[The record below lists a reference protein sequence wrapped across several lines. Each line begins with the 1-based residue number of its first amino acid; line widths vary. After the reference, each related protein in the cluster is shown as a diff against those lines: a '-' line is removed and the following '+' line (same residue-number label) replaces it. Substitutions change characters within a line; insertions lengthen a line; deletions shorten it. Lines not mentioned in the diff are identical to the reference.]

1 MDSHSIIENALS
13 SKPKMLG
20 VHLEVANN
28 KDSLCKSND
37 PASNHIDLN
46 HQNENEDNLISEDP
60 ENDEAV
66 NSKFDEDELLK
77 DDVEQKNHVSCV
89 SNCDTEMNKT
99 NNSDNLKN
107 SHCANKILHSVEDHS
122 LIVEQNV
129 ITNSEGKSSTDDD
142 NISNISQIPSS
153 IREKVTASNDTSTS
167 ISQMLAHPGEALVDI
182 SRNDSSDPLIKKL
195 NLNQLSESAFGE
207 NDQSAELEQPMN
219 VDSDRSNFSKTVS
232 DREISSAND
241 ANVDNAKNVSE
252 SDEQENMNRNVLD
265 EEREHQ
271 IVLKKCSMQ
280 KELGCSVTK
289 ILSDCERNCEDN
301 SREFEKFIS
310 NTSKISD
317 TGNENNRTEIGSVC
331 SDGEDSKNSSTNKV
345 SRCTSDD
352 TRKNPNTE
360 VLHID
365 QNEDDAEMVM
375 DTGAKDPFGQ
385 ENEGGDVELSTMR
398 GKESEIEPM
407 DVDHTADLDEN
418 ETSRK
423 TDSKIAAGKESQENG
438 KTTEIDDGEDENCI
452 IPDAVV
458 SSETTK
464 DQISSNNKQ
473 IRKFDITPVR
483 LEKLM
488 DPMKLA
494 SSAVP
499 SSEQD
504 RSVVNSGRPQRRA
517 AKKAE
522 SQIKVIFLSL
532 FESRFLYNSKLEIAL
547 LLMFH
552 LFGYCYLK

>member
-20 VHLEVANN
+20 VHLEVTNN
-28 KDSLCKSND
+28 KDSVCIPSD
-37 PASNHIDLN
+37 PANNHIDLN
-46 HQNENEDNLISEDP
+46 HQNENEDNLIREDP
-60 ENDEAV
+60 ENDDAV

-89 SNCDTEMNKT
+89 SNCDTEVNRS
-99 NNSDNLKN
+99 NDSDNLKN
-107 SHCANKILHSVEDHS
+107 VHCANKILDSVEDRR

-129 ITNSEGKSSTDDD
+129 IMNNEGKSSTDDD
-142 NISNISQIPSS
+142 NISNTSQIPSS
-153 IREKVTASNDTSTS
+153 ICEKVTASNDKSAS
-167 ISQMLAHPGEALVDI
+167 ISEMSAHPSEATVNI
-182 SRNDSSDPLIKKL
+182 SRNDSNDPLIKKL
-195 NLNQLSESAFGE
+195 NLNPLSESTFGE
-207 NDQSAELEQPMN
+207 NEHSQSSELEQPMD
-219 VDSDRSNFSKTVS
+219 VDSDCSNFSKTVS
-232 DREISSAND
+232 DREISNVND

-252 SDEQENMNRNVLD
+252 SDEQVGNMNSNVQD
-265 EEREHQ
+265 EESEHQ
-271 IVLKKCSMQ
+271 IVLEKSSAQ
-280 KELGCSVTK
+280 EELSCNVTK
-289 ILSDCERNCEDN
+289 TLSDCEDN
-301 SREFEKFIS
+301 SKELD
-310 NTSKISD
+310 TSKVPHS
-317 TGNENNRTEIGSVC
+317 GNENNRTGIGSVC
-331 SDGEDSKNSSTNKV
+331 SDGEDSKNSGTNKV

-385 ENEGGDVELSTMR
+385 ENEGGDVEPNTTR
-398 GKESEIEPM
+398 EKESEIEPM
-407 DVDHTADLDEN
+407 DVDHSADPDEN

-423 TDSKIAAGKESQENG
+423 TDSKIVAGKESQENG

-494 SSAVP
+494 SSAVS

-522 SQIKVIFLSL
+522 SQIKVIFSSL
-532 FESRFLYNSKLEIAL
+532 VESRFLYNSKLEIAL

-552 LFGYCYLK
+552 LFGYWYLK